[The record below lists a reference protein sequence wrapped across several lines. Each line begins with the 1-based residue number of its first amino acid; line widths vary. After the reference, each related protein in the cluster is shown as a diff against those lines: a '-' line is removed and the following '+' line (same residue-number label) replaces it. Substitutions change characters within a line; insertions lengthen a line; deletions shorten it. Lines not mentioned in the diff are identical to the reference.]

1 MAEQLIVRS
10 YRRVFQVDRRIYR
23 VDRWVLPVPGGVPL
37 RGVAYFVGA
46 LLAAVLA
53 ARLPVIGGLVGE
65 LAAPLRYVVLPF
77 GVALLGT
84 QVAPDGRVAHRFA
97 WGWLCLRLRS
107 RRRSSGR
114 TVPLEDEPVAWHGV
128 VATAWDETRPR
139 CTAAVFAGRRW
150 SRSASPCG
158 WCRVAVAASSCGSC
172 PTGGEGGAEVAVGAG
187 EVVEVRR

>member
-10 YRRVFQVDRRIYR
+10 YRRVFEVDRRIYR

-37 RGVAYFVGA
+37 RGVAYFVAA

-65 LAAPLRYVVLPF
+65 LAAPLRYVVMPF

-97 WGWLCLRLRS
+97 WGWLCWRLRS

-114 TVPLEDEPVAWHGV
+114 TVPLEAEPVAWHGV
-128 VATAWDETRPR
+128 VATAWDESA
-139 CTAAVFAGRRW
+139 TALHRGRVHGPAMVTFGVPVRVVSCRRGRVVVRQLPDGEAG
-150 SRSASPCG
+150 G
-158 WCRVAVAASSCGSC
+158 
-172 PTGGEGGAEVAVGAG
+172 EVAVGAG
-187 EVVEVRR
+187 QVVEVRR